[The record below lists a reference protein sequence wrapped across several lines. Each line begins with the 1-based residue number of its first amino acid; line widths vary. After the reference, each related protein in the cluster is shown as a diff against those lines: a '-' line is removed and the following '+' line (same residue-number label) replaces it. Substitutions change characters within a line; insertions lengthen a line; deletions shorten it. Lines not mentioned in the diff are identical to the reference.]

1 MICPPCRC
9 LLTDAFCLYIP
20 LFCTWTLLYKRCIV
34 NKNYMIRFVK
44 FQDRPEILINKRKN
58 QIHIICREIS
68 HYYRALNYTIHHME
82 EDEFQYQEHVCF
94 ERNGLML
101 DCSRNAVFTVEKVKF
116 LIRTL
121 AKLGMNVLMPYTED
135 TYEVAGNG

>member
-1 MICPPCRC
+1 M
-9 LLTDAFCLYIP
+9 
-20 LFCTWTLLYKRCIV
+20 
-34 NKNYMIRFVK
+34 
-44 FQDRPEILINKRKN
+44 INKRKN

-68 HYYRALNYTIHHME
+68 HYYRALNYAIHHMK

-116 LIRTL
+116 LIKTL
-121 AKLGMNVLMPYTED
+121 AKLGMNVLMLYTED

>member
-1 MICPPCRC
+1 
-9 LLTDAFCLYIP
+9 
-20 LFCTWTLLYKRCIV
+20 
-34 NKNYMIRFVK
+34 
-44 FQDRPEILINKRKN
+44 
-58 QIHIICREIS
+58 
-68 HYYRALNYTIHHME
+68 
-82 EDEFQYQEHVCF
+82 
-94 ERNGLML
+94 ML

>member
-1 MICPPCRC
+1 MNFNIKSMSV
-9 LLTDAFCLYIP
+9 L
-20 LFCTWTLLYKRCIV
+20 K
-34 NKNYMIRFVK
+34 
-44 FQDRPEILINKRKN
+44 E
-58 QIHIICREIS
+58 
-68 HYYRALNYTIHHME
+68 
-82 EDEFQYQEHVCF
+82 
-94 ERNGLML
+94 NGLML